1 MAMVVKLGKGK
12 MPHEDAK
19 FPDGTSRESAFYKSL
34 GDSEDHTEKCS
45 SNASVSP
52 SKGAALEE

>member
-1 MAMVVKLGKGK
+1 MTMIVKLGKGK
-12 MPHEDAK
+12 MPPEDAK
-19 FPDGTSRESAFYKSL
+19 FPDGTSRVSAFYKSP
-34 GDSEDHTEKCS
+34 GDSEDHIDKCS

>member
-1 MAMVVKLGKGK
+1 MTMIVKLGKGK
-12 MPHEDAK
+12 MPPEDAK
-19 FPDGTSRESAFYKSL
+19 FPDCTSRESAFYKSP
-34 GDSEDHTEKCS
+34 GDSEDIDKCS